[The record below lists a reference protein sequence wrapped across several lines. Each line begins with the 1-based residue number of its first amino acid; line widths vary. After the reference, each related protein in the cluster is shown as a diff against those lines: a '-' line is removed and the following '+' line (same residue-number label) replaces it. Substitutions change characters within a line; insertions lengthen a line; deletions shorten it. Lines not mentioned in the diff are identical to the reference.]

1 MTQVPGDLTINQNI
15 MFAGKMEVTQAVSFS
30 RAYDIFL
37 QISISQTTDF
47 HFVFFV
53 ILSFC
58 LFSQITIS
66 DFHSLNLTSTESK
79 R

>member
-30 RAYDIFL
+30 WAYDIFL

-47 HFVFFV
+47 HFV
-53 ILSFC
+53 SF
-58 LFSQITIS
+58 LFSQITIG
-66 DFHSLNLTSTESK
+66 DFHSLNLTFTESK

>member
-30 RAYDIFL
+30 WAYDIFL
-37 QISISQTTDF
+37 QISTSQTTDF
-47 HFVFFV
+47 HFV
-53 ILSFC
+53 SF
-58 LFSQITIS
+58 LFSQITIG